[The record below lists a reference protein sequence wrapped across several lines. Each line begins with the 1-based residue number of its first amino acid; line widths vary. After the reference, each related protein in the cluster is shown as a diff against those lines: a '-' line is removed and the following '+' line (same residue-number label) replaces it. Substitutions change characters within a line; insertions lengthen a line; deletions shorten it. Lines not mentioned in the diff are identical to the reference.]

1 MLIGEKVRDLCV
13 GIEGFRIKVTTL
25 RRDMSR
31 PSYIGLL
38 RENRTFRKLFFAN
51 EISFIGDW
59 FTVIALFL
67 IAGES
72 SNNSPLAI
80 AGVLATRSFTFAPL
94 EPFTGMF
101 ADKYSRKS
109 LMLIS
114 NIFSFLILISVLS
127 LELLDNLF
135 SVYLISI
142 TLVIGR
148 AIFDPAQTA
157 YLPNICTE
165 EELLTAN
172 AIISGGWSAAMGIGA
187 GIGGLAISEFGVDLA
202 LWIDSITFLFAA
214 LIIYTLPEGG
224 PKKSNKKEISIRIIF
239 KEILDGWKYI
249 RYNSPIR
256 RVVGAKGMWAS
267 GGGAQVFLIVLIGM
281 EVGFGEIAAGIGIL
295 YMARGF
301 GSGFGPLA
309 GKSIMTNTRLRP
321 YIPGIAISISGIFY
335 IAVGIVEWNF
345 ILLLLIFISH
355 ASSGINWV
363 YSTTL
368 LQERTEDEWRGRVS
382 GSDNLVI
389 TLTMGISTI
398 IAGLIMEYELLELRE
413 TIGLTGII
421 QILVGFLWLI
431 FSSSNEKKYFDS
443 KEKICFGNQ

>member
-1 MLIGEKVRDLCV
+1 
-13 GIEGFRIKVTTL
+13 
-25 RRDMSR
+25 MSR
-31 PSYIGLL
+31 PSYLGLL
-38 RENRTFRKLFFAN
+38 RKNKTFRKLFFAN

-67 IAGES
+67 IAGETS
-72 SNNSPLAI
+72 DNSPLAI

-94 EPFTGMF
+94 EPITGML
-101 ADKYSRKS
+101 ADRYSRRS
-109 LMLIS
+109 LMFIS
-114 NIFSFLILISVLS
+114 NLFSFLILISVTS
-127 LELLDNLF
+127 LDLLNNLL

-142 TLVIGR
+142 TLVVGR

-157 YLPNICTE
+157 YLPNICPD

-187 GIGGLAISEFGVDLA
+187 GIGGFAISEFGVDVA
-202 LWIDSITFLFAA
+202 LWIDSVTFLFAA
-214 LIIYTLPEGG
+214 LIIYSLPEGG
-224 PKKSNKKEISIRIIF
+224 PDKTNKKEISIRVVF
-239 KEILDGWKYI
+239 TEILDGWKYI
-249 RYNSPIR
+249 KNNSPVR

-309 GKSIMTNTRLRP
+309 GRSIMTNRKLMP
-321 YIPGIAISISGIFY
+321 YIPGLAISISGIFY
-335 IAVGIVEWNF
+335 IAVGVVEWNLL
-345 ILLLLIFISH
+345 LLLLIFISH

-413 TIGLTGII
+413 TVGLTGII
-421 QILVGFLWLI
+421 QISVGLLWI
-431 FSSSNEKKYFDS
+431 IIASSNEKKYFNS
-443 KEKICFGNQ
+443 KEENQSWKIVEIN

>member
-1 MLIGEKVRDLCV
+1 
-13 GIEGFRIKVTTL
+13 
-25 RRDMSR
+25 MSR
-31 PSYIGLL
+31 PSYLGLL
-38 RENRTFRKLFFAN
+38 RKNKTFRKLFFAN

-67 IAGES
+67 IAGETS
-72 SNNSPLAI
+72 DNSPLAI
-80 AGVLATRSFTFAPL
+80 AGILATRSFTFAPL
-94 EPFTGMF
+94 EPITGML
-101 ADKYSRKS
+101 ADRYSRRS
-109 LMLIS
+109 LMFIS
-114 NIFSFLILISVLS
+114 NLFSFLILISVMS
-127 LELLDNLF
+127 LDLLNNLL

-142 TLVIGR
+142 TLVVGR

-157 YLPNICTE
+157 YLPNICTD

-187 GIGGLAISEFGVDLA
+187 GIGGLAISEFGVDVA
-202 LWIDSITFLFAA
+202 LWIDSVTFLFAA
-214 LIIYTLPEGG
+214 LIIYRLPEGG
-224 PKKSNKKEISIRIIF
+224 PDKTNKKEISIRIIF
-239 KEILDGWKYI
+239 SEILDGWKYI
-249 RYNSPIR
+249 KNNSPIR

-309 GKSIMTNTRLRP
+309 GKSIMTNRKLMP
-321 YIPGIAISISGIFY
+321 YIPGLAISISGVFY
-335 IAVGIVEWNF
+335 IAVGVVEWNL

-413 TIGLTGII
+413 TVGLTGII
-421 QILVGFLWLI
+421 QITVGLLWI
-431 FSSSNEKKYFDS
+431 IIASSNEKKYFNS
-443 KEKICFGNQ
+443 KEENQSWKIVEIN

>member
-1 MLIGEKVRDLCV
+1 V
-13 GIEGFRIKVTTL
+13 
-25 RRDMSR
+25 SR
-31 PSYIGLL
+31 PSYLGLL
-38 RENRTFRKLFFAN
+38 RKNKTFRKLFFAN

-67 IAGES
+67 IAGETS
-72 SNNSPLAI
+72 DNSPLAI

-94 EPFTGMF
+94 EPITGML
-101 ADKYSRKS
+101 ADRYSRRT
-109 LMLIS
+109 LMFIS
-114 NIFSFLILISVLS
+114 NLFSFLILVSVMS
-127 LELLDNLF
+127 LDLLNNLL

-142 TLVIGR
+142 TLVVGR

-157 YLPNICTE
+157 YLPNICTD

-187 GIGGLAISEFGVDLA
+187 GIGGFAISEFGVDVA
-202 LWIDSITFLFAA
+202 LWIDSVTFLFAA
-214 LIIYTLPEGG
+214 LIIYSLPEGG
-224 PKKSNKKEISIRIIF
+224 PDKTNKKEISIRIVF
-239 KEILDGWKYI
+239 TEILDGWKYI
-249 RYNSPIR
+249 KKNSPVR

-309 GKSIMTNTRLRP
+309 GRSIMTNRKLMP
-321 YIPGIAISISGIFY
+321 YIPGLAISISGIFY
-335 IAVGIVEWNF
+335 IAVGVVEWNLL
-345 ILLLLIFISH
+345 LLLLIFISH

-398 IAGLIMEYELLELRE
+398 IAGLIMEYEFLELRE
-413 TIGLTGII
+413 TVGLTGII
-421 QILVGFLWLI
+421 QISVGLLWI
-431 FSSSNEKKYFDS
+431 IIASSNEKKYFNS
-443 KEKICFGNQ
+443 KEENQSWKIVEIN

>member
-1 MLIGEKVRDLCV
+1 
-13 GIEGFRIKVTTL
+13 
-25 RRDMSR
+25 MSR
-31 PSYIGLL
+31 PSYLGLL
-38 RENRTFRKLFFAN
+38 RNNGTFRKLFIAN

-72 SNNSPLAI
+72 SDNSPLAI

-94 EPFTGMF
+94 EPFTGML
-101 ADKYSRKS
+101 ADRYSRKT

-114 NIFSFLILISVLS
+114 NLFSFFILIFVMAFDI
-127 LELLDNLF
+127 LDNLL
-135 SVYLISI
+135 SVYIISI

-157 YLPNICTE
+157 YLPNICSD

-187 GIGGLAISEFGVDLA
+187 GIGGLAISEFGVDMA
-202 LWIDSITFLFAA
+202 LWIDSVTFLIAA
-214 LIIYTLPEGG
+214 LIIYRLPQGG
-224 PKKSNKKEISIRIIF
+224 PNNSNNDEISLKIIF

-249 RYNSPIR
+249 KNNPPIR
-256 RVVGAKGMWAS
+256 RIVGAKGMWAS

-309 GKSIMTNTRLRP
+309 GKSIMTNRKLMP
-321 YIPGIAISISGIFY
+321 YIPGIAIVISGIFY
-335 IAVGIVEWNF
+335 IAVGVVEWSF

-363 YSTTL
+363 FSTTL
-368 LQERTEDEWRGRVS
+368 LQERTNDEWRGRVS

-413 TIGLTGII
+413 TVGLTGII
-421 QILVGFLWLI
+421 QISVGLLWLI
-431 FSSSNEKKYFDS
+431 MASSNEKKYFNS
-443 KEKICFGNQ
+443 KEDSMTINT